1 MEKHFRYYLRV
12 RYSECDAQKVVF
24 NSRYSEY
31 IDVSTNEFFRT
42 LGFGEALANGSFDF
56 QLVKQT
62 VEWKASARYDDVLEI
77 SVHAK
82 HLGNSSI
89 TLGAEFRIAGK
100 EKVIAIGETVYV
112 CVEPHSLTK
121 VPIPADLRAAL
132 THGAQGK
139 VMDHAGYLQETS
151 KQVSEKETIHK

>member
-31 IDVSTNEFFRT
+31 IDVAMNEFLRS

-82 HLGNSSI
+82 HLGNTSFAV
-89 TLGAEFRIAGK
+89 GAEFRIAGQD
-100 EKVIAIGETVYV
+100 KVIAFGETVYV

-121 VPIPADLRAAL
+121 VPIPTDLRAAL
-132 THGAQGK
+132 THGAPGK
-139 VMDHAGYLQETS
+139 VMDHAGYFAETS
-151 KQVSEKETIHK
+151 IRIQESAAIHK